1 MFAQAQQAVN
11 QNMAPNKKET
21 LLARALRVISHSR
34 VMKHLSLLTLISALF
49 LAYLLASLRQLV
61 LQAGLSLLAP
71 HADADPAVG
80 ACWAVAEPFQLLIY
94 TPGQRVTAKHLLCR
108 AFISLSPF
116 AAMPLHAVTSCRNRF
131 LISSANVILHLHI
144 HSVPSSKLNILGAL
158 WGNLL
163 RQENA
168 GQDVVLCRGAARAAP
183 ALTVVTE
190 TNWLRVSRQQGLGG
204 CSGGCSEYPR

>member
-34 VMKHLSLLTLISALF
+34 VMKHLSLLTLISTLF
-49 LAYLLASLRQLV
+49 LAYLLASLWQLV

-94 TPGQRVTAKHLLCR
+94 TPGQRVTAKHLLCH

-116 AAMPLHAVTSCRNRF
+116 AAMPLHAVTSCRNRL

-144 HSVPSSKLNILGAL
+144 HSGL
-158 WGNLL
+158 
-163 RQENA
+163 
-168 GQDVVLCRGAARAAP
+168 P
-183 ALTVVTE
+183 A
-190 TNWLRVSRQQGLGG
+190 N
-204 CSGGCSEYPR
+204 